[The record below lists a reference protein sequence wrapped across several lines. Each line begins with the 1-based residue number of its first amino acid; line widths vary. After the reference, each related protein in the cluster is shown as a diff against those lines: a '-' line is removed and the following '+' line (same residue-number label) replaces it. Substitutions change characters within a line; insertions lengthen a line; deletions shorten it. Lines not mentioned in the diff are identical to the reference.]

1 VAEKEEA
8 PVSSLLDQQQALQDE
23 AAAVLADLELLPLLQ
38 QVGRPVQVGSV
49 ALGLMVARDID
60 LTVLCATLETAPI
73 FSVVEPLAGH
83 PRVRELRFRDD
94 TAHWNLDPNYP
105 DGIYWGPRY
114 RSEDG
119 ADWNLDIWFIHEDS
133 RPFDLEHLESL
144 PQKLTPE
151 TREAILGIK
160 ESCLGRPW
168 YSSYGIYTAV
178 LDHGVRT
185 HQEYRAYVEGS
196 TSA

>member
-1 VAEKEEA
+1 
-8 PVSSLLDQQQALQDE
+8 VSSPLEQQQALQDE
-23 AAAVLADLELLPLLQ
+23 AAAVLADLELLPLLE

-60 LTVLCATLETAPI
+60 LTVLCPELDATAI
-73 FSVVEPLAGH
+73 FSVVAPLARH
-83 PRVRELRFRDD
+83 PRIRELRFRDD
-94 TAHWNLDPNYP
+94 TGRWNVDPNYP
-105 DGIYWGPRY
+105 DGLYWGPRY

-119 ADWNLDIWFIHEDS
+119 SDWNLDIWFIHEDS
-133 RPFDLEHLESL
+133 RQSDLEHVESL
-144 PQKLTPE
+144 PAKLTPE
-151 TREAILGIK
+151 TREAILVIK

-168 YSSYGIYTAV
+168 YRSYAIYAAV

-185 HQEYRAYVEGS
+185 HQEYRIYIEGGA